1 MEEELQVTK
10 RVAKVAL
17 RDVTKKNTLAE
28 RLLEM
33 LRGYKMKIRKLQD
46 SLAEESHQ
54 RQALERL
61 SSLWLEIKRERA
73 VGRKGGSGKWPIP
86 IRIVLLI
93 CELLV
98 NDVPPS
104 VIPNNMQ
111 VVSETVTGQA
121 VYVESSCKTSMAW

>member
-61 SSLWLEIKRERA
+61 SSL
-73 VGRKGGSGKWPIP
+73 
-86 IRIVLLI
+86 
-93 CELLV
+93 
-98 NDVPPS
+98 
-104 VIPNNMQ
+104 
-111 VVSETVTGQA
+111 
-121 VYVESSCKTSMAW
+121 